1 MLQKSRSTGISK
13 FKFLIIVPLMLAM
26 LTYVSCAQEN
36 SVSVSEND
44 LDATA
49 DSGVLSIKVTDL
61 KNQTSEEKSKVETAV
76 ATLKAGDVYEK
87 VLIADGVKTIE
98 FTIDPDTGKER
109 IMVKNNSGEKS
120 SVKGTSKDLV
130 AFSEID
136 EVPVYPGCEGLT
148 TNEDRKACFS
158 ENIAAHVSSNFNI
171 KIGKELGLTSINRV
185 FVQFKINIDG
195 SIEVVKANAPH
206 EALEAEAVRV
216 VNELPQMK
224 PGKNN
229 GEEVAVLYTLPISF
243 VVN

>member
-1 MLQKSRSTGISK
+1 
-13 FKFLIIVPLMLAM
+13 
-26 LTYVSCAQEN
+26 
-36 SVSVSEND
+36 
-44 LDATA
+44 
-49 DSGVLSIKVTDL
+49 
-61 KNQTSEEKSKVETAV
+61 
-76 ATLKAGDVYEK
+76 
-87 VLIADGVKTIE
+87 
-98 FTIDPDTGKER
+98 
-109 IMVKNNSGEKS
+109 MVKNNSGEKS